1 MRSLKETYTAQ
12 EVLEL
17 LAAISTAAFGWAGQ
31 GLAPEHEWYSV
42 AFQDVFELRKKYDA
56 LLAQTRWIPVSEGL
70 PEFPPET
77 KRGGSVLCVYERDG
91 EHRKVTEIYFTC
103 DGFFEMGA
111 CEFAAPN
118 WSDAGIRLIAWR
130 YMPLPPLPKE
140 VK

>member
-70 PEFPPET
+70 P
-77 KRGGSVLCVYERDG
+77 KREDHTVFGERYLVLYEGFYHNIDVFYPYS
-91 EHRKVTEIYFTC
+91 KTWYSKYYNVTEHITH
-103 DGFFEMGA
+103 
-111 CEFAAPN
+111 
-118 WSDAGIRLIAWR
+118 W
-130 YMPLPPLPKE
+130 MPLPPAPKE
-140 VK
+140 MK